1 VVQPCAAQVAVLL
14 LSVTVVLP
22 CAVQAVM
29 LRLAVTITVARITV
43 ADGGMVPVPSLLVWQ
58 SVPPLVPQQLP
69 HIIIIMAVTRR
80 ITVRHLTRRSYPK
93 QGRCRSPRGTSSFKA
108 QAATLFPHR
117 RDIKTQT

>member
-1 VVQPCAAQVAVLL
+1 MAVLP
-14 LSVTVVLP
+14 LSGLVVLP
-22 CAVQAVM
+22 FVVQVVM
-29 LRLAVTITVARITV
+29 SRLAATITVARITV
-43 ADGGMVPVPSLLVWQ
+43 ADGRMVPVPWLLAWQ
-58 SVPPLVPQQLP
+58 SVPPLVPQQPP

-80 ITVRHLTRRSYPK
+80 TTVRHLTRRSYPK